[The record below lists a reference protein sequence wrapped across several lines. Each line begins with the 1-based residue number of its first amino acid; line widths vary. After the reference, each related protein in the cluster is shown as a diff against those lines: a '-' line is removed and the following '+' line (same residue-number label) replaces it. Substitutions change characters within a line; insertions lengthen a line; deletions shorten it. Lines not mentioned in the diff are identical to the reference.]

1 MIGSIAVSVKAK
13 PSRQACCK
21 EKPKLQVNKFF
32 WRMDSLTVFDLDAI
46 FGSFQVVDFSG
57 VIFRN
62 ESATNDLVR
71 KQKFSRALDWNRGN
85 RIGQWSESI
94 NIVREMLI
102 WPLVGLVFGGPEL
115 FIFAQFCKCHPVP
128 LPCWFVD

>member
-13 PSRQACCK
+13 PPRQACCK

-71 KQKFSRALDWNRGN
+71 KQKLEHW
-85 RIGQWSESI
+85 IGIEGTELASGQRVSI
-94 NIVREMLI
+94 
-102 WPLVGLVFGGPEL
+102 
-115 FIFAQFCKCHPVP
+115 
-128 LPCWFVD
+128 